1 MVVAVVVDVVME
13 VACVV
18 VGMDVKF
25 VVVVVDVVLVA
36 RRAKCN
42 AVAKPWGWLM
52 VGRYSW

>member
-36 RRAKCN
+36 RRAKCS
-42 AVAKPWGWLM
+42 AVAKP
-52 VGRYSW
+52 